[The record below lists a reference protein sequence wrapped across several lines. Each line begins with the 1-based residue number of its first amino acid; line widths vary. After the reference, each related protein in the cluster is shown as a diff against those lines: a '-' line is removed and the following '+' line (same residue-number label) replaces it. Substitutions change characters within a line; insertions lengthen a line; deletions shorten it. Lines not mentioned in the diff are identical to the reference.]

1 MGAKPEGP
9 RHNKEELVSQNN
21 LIEQTIAQ
29 LPSNPF
35 KHKFHIWLSGASQ
48 TLDEVYNTI
57 ATRC

>member
-35 KHKFHIWLSGASQ
+35 KHKFHI
-48 TLDEVYNTI
+48 
-57 ATRC
+57 